1 MSEITKFHNVTRTR
15 SSIVPSKTPHGGM
28 SKGQSMSVESQ
39 TGARIRLRS
48 VPVIILVGCTIAA
61 LSFGPRSTMGFFLTP
76 MSNENGWGREVFA
89 LAIAIQN
96 LIWGFAQPFV
106 GMIAD
111 KFGTARVLTGG
122 ALFYAL
128 GLALMAH
135 ATDPV
140 GLQLTAGVLIGLGI
154 AGSAFVMVLSAF
166 ARLLPQ
172 NMRTIGFG
180 LGTAA
185 GSLGQFIFA
194 PLGQGFIQAYGWQTA
209 LIIMAA
215 ITLAIPLLS
224 VVLKG
229 RPAAAPTIAG
239 GLDQTIKEALREAF
253 RHRSYLLLVAG
264 FFVCGFQIAFITVH
278 LPAYLS
284 DIGIPAL
291 YGGYAIGLIGFF
303 NIIGA
308 LSSGILSGK
317 MPNRFI
323 LSALY
328 FLRAVAI
335 AIFILTPASV
345 TSVLIFS
352 AAMGFMWLSTV
363 PPTQGLVTVMFGTRY
378 MATLFGFV
386 FFSHQL
392 GSFFGIWLGGL
403 LYDATGSY
411 DGVWWLS
418 VVLGLFA
425 AVIHLPIVERPV
437 ARPALA

>member
-1 MSEITKFHNVTRTR
+1 
-15 SSIVPSKTPHGGM
+15 
-28 SKGQSMSVESQ
+28 MSVESQ
-39 TGARIRLRS
+39 PMARPLLGS
-48 VPVIILVGCTIAA
+48 VPLIIVAGCTIAA

-76 MSNENGWGREVFA
+76 MSSEHGWGREVFA

-96 LIWGFAQPFV
+96 LVWGLGQPFA
-106 GMIAD
+106 GMVAD

-122 ALFYAL
+122 ALLYAL
-128 GLALMAH
+128 GLVLMAYS
-135 ATDPV
+135 TNPV
-140 GLQLTAGVLIGLGI
+140 TLQLTAGVLIGVGI
-154 AGSAFVMVLSAF
+154 AGSAFVMVLAAF
-166 ARLLPQ
+166 ARLLPRS
-172 NMRTIGFG
+172 MRTIGFG

-194 PLGQGFIQAYGWQTA
+194 PLGQGLIQLYGWETA

-215 ITLAIPLLS
+215 IMLAIPALS

-229 RPAAAPTIAG
+229 RPAAAPTSAG
-239 GLDQTIKEALREAF
+239 ERDQSIREALTEAF

-291 YGGYAIGLIGFF
+291 YGGYAIALIGFF
-303 NIIGA
+303 NIVGA
-308 LSSGILSGK
+308 LLSGVLSGK

-323 LSALY
+323 LAALY
-328 FLRAVAI
+328 FLRSVAI
-335 AIFILTPASV
+335 VLFIITPPSV

-363 PPTQGLVTVMFGTRY
+363 PPTQGLVAIMFGTRY

-392 GSFFGIWLGGL
+392 GSFFGIWLGGF
-403 LYDATGSY
+403 LYDRTGSY
-411 DGVWWLS
+411 EGVWWLS
-418 VVLGLFA
+418 VALGLFA
-425 AVIHLPIVERPV
+425 AIVHLPIVERQV

>member
-1 MSEITKFHNVTRTR
+1 M
-15 SSIVPSKTPHGGM
+15 
-28 SKGQSMSVESQ
+28 
-39 TGARIRLRS
+39 ARPLLGS
-48 VPVIILVGCTIAA
+48 VPLIIVAGCTIAA

-76 MSNENGWGREVFA
+76 MSSEHGWGREVFA

-96 LIWGFAQPFV
+96 LVWGLGQPFA
-106 GMIAD
+106 GMVAD

-122 ALFYAL
+122 ALLYAL
-128 GLALMAH
+128 GLVLMAYS
-135 ATDPV
+135 TNPV
-140 GLQLTAGVLIGLGI
+140 TLQLTAGVLIGLGI
-154 AGSAFVMVLSAF
+154 AGSAFVMVLAAF
-166 ARLLPQ
+166 ARLLPRG
-172 NMRTIGFG
+172 MRTIGFG

-194 PLGQGFIQAYGWQTA
+194 PLGQGFIQLYGWETA

-215 ITLAIPLLS
+215 IMLAIPALS

-229 RPAAAPTIAG
+229 RPAAAPTSAG
-239 GLDQTIKEALREAF
+239 ERDQSIREALTEAF

-291 YGGYAIGLIGFF
+291 YGGYAIALIGFF
-303 NIIGA
+303 NIVGA
-308 LSSGILSGK
+308 LLSGVLSGK

-323 LSALY
+323 LAALY
-328 FLRAVAI
+328 FLRSVAI
-335 AIFILTPASV
+335 VLFIITPPSV
-345 TSVLIFS
+345 ASVLIFS

-363 PPTQGLVTVMFGTRY
+363 PPTQGLVAIMFGTRY

-392 GSFFGIWLGGL
+392 GSFFGIWLGGF
-403 LYDATGSY
+403 LYDRTGSY
-411 DGVWWLS
+411 EGVWWLS
-418 VVLGLFA
+418 VALGLFA
-425 AVIHLPIVERPV
+425 AIVHLPIVERQV

>member
-1 MSEITKFHNVTRTR
+1 
-15 SSIVPSKTPHGGM
+15 
-28 SKGQSMSVESQ
+28 MSVESQ
-39 TGARIRLRS
+39 RGAEPFLRS
-48 VPVIILVGCTIAA
+48 VPVIVVAGCAIAA

-76 MSNENGWGREVFA
+76 MSNEYGWGREVFA
-89 LAIAIQN
+89 LAIAVQN
-96 LIWGFAQPFV
+96 LVWGLGQPFA
-106 GMIAD
+106 GMVAD

-122 ALFYAL
+122 ALLYAL
-128 GLALMAH
+128 GLVLMSYS
-135 ATDPV
+135 TDPV
-140 GLQLTAGVLIGLGI
+140 TLQLTAGVLIGLGI
-154 AGSAFVMVLSAF
+154 AGSAFVMVLAAF
-166 ARLLPQ
+166 ARLLPHS
-172 NMRTIGFG
+172 MRTIGFG

-194 PLGQGFIQAYGWQTA
+194 PLGQGFIQLYGWETA
-209 LIIMAA
+209 LVIMAA
-215 ITLAIPLLS
+215 IMLAIPALS

-229 RPAAAPTIAG
+229 RPTASPTRAG
-239 GLDQTIKEALREAF
+239 ERDQSIREALTEAF
-253 RHRSYLLLVAG
+253 RHRSYLLLVSG

-291 YGGYAIGLIGFF
+291 YGGYAIALIGFF
-303 NIIGA
+303 NIVGA
-308 LSSGILSGK
+308 LLSGVLSGK

-328 FLRAVAI
+328 FLRSVAI
-335 AIFILTPASV
+335 VLFIVTPPSII
-345 TSVLIFS
+345 SVLVFS

-363 PPTQGLVTVMFGTRY
+363 PPTQGLVTTMFGTRY

-411 DGVWWLS
+411 EGVWWLS
-418 VVLGLFA
+418 VALGLFA
-425 AVIHLPIVERPV
+425 AIVHLPIVEQPV